1 MSFLEIFGY
10 DIFTGLFGLAS
21 DVCVGIVIL
30 KNMPRG
36 SRRKYAFCKVF
47 LPLVYVVTLAFLM
60 AFLYKGHLLRLTA
73 VNIAASYMV
82 LLGNAACISMLF
94 GEAFQTCWG
103 IVIFSGIAKEF
114 SGAVCFSLLSDRP
127 LDLSI
132 PNERMLYLFGNT
144 LMSPALFLL
153 FLFFLYK
160 MKIGKVYC
168 QWMEHKSSWG
178 FGLICLSTYPLL
190 YIGGAEFLM
199 GWGMSRNGSLIFVFL
214 IMFVM
219 LALFNYM
226 GLEEQQRKEFDAQQ
240 LILKQQNAYIHT
252 LEGMQE
258 EMRRFRHDYKNMMSG
273 MYLKAKEGDL
283 TEALEFIREMTE
295 DFDSQIGG
303 QLRQMSQ
310 LGNVYMSEIKGLLLT
325 KLSEMQKDQ
334 TACEVEVMHPFYG
347 AEFKTTD
354 LCRCLGILID
364 NAMDEV
370 RGREDARVY
379 IMISS
384 QEDCTTFRVKNLLY
398 HKVDVPEIWKQ
409 GYSTRGTDRGTGL
422 ASYKKTVDL
431 YENVLPVTAVKDGYF
446 IQELKIRKRN
456 AE

>member
-258 EMRRFRHDYKNMMSG
+258 R
-273 MYLKAKEGDL
+273 
-283 TEALEFIREMTE
+283 
-295 DFDSQIGG
+295 
-303 QLRQMSQ
+303 
-310 LGNVYMSEIKGLLLT
+310 
-325 KLSEMQKDQ
+325 
-334 TACEVEVMHPFYG
+334 
-347 AEFKTTD
+347 
-354 LCRCLGILID
+354 
-364 NAMDEV
+364 
-370 RGREDARVY
+370 
-379 IMISS
+379 
-384 QEDCTTFRVKNLLY
+384 
-398 HKVDVPEIWKQ
+398 
-409 GYSTRGTDRGTGL
+409 
-422 ASYKKTVDL
+422 
-431 YENVLPVTAVKDGYF
+431 
-446 IQELKIRKRN
+446 
-456 AE
+456 

>member
-10 DIFTGLFGLAS
+10 DIFAGLFSLVS
-21 DVCVGIVIL
+21 DICAGIVIL
-30 KNMPRG
+30 KLMPRG
-36 SRRKYAFCKVF
+36 SRRKSAFCKVF

-103 IVIFSGIAKEF
+103 SVIFSGIAKEF
-114 SGAVCFSLLSDRP
+114 SGVVCFSLLSDRP

-132 PNERMLYLFGNT
+132 PNEHMLYLFVNT

-153 FLFFLYK
+153 LLFFLYK

-199 GWGMSRNGSLIFVFL
+199 GWGMSRNGSLIFVYF

-240 LILKQQNAYIHT
+240 LILKQQNAYIRT

-283 TEALEFIREMTE
+283 AEALEFIREMTE

-303 QLRQMSQ
+303 QIRQMSQ
-310 LGNVYMSEIKGLLLT
+310 LGNVYMTEIKGLLLT
-325 KLSEMQKDQ
+325 KISEMQKDQ
-334 TACEVEVMHPFYG
+334 TTCELEVMNPFYG

-370 RGREDARVY
+370 RGREDAWVY

-398 HKVDVPEIWKQ
+398 HKVDVPKIWKQ
-409 GYSTRGTDRGTGL
+409 GYSTRGTNRGTGL
-422 ASYKKTVDL
+422 ASYKKTVDF
-431 YENVLPVTAVKDGYF
+431 YENALPVTAVKDGYF

-456 AE
+456 AG